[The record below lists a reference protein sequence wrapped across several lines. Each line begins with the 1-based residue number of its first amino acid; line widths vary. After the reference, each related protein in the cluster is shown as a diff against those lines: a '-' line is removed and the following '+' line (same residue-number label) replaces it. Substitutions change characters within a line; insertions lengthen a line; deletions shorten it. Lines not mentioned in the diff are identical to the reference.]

1 MLIDLLEKQNP
12 DSERQQYTVSLW
24 KPRYFIQLQISNNQA
39 QALASRCVGAGKL
52 VKRPEILWKWRL
64 CSELTLLD
72 NQDF

>member
-39 QALASRCVGAGKL
+39 QTLTSQCGVGELALKISRKSRDSLKVEAVL
-52 VKRPEILWKWRL
+52 QINFAR
-64 CSELTLLD
+64 
-72 NQDF
+72 